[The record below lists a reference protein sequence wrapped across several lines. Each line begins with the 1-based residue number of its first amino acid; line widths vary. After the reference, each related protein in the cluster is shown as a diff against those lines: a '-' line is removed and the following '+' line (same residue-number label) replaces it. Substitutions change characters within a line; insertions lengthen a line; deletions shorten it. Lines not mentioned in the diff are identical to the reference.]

1 MYEKYLKMIELYTN
15 DLYIKRDKKDIVVGG
30 RERCIFISALIIGL
44 LAHGFMLT
52 TKIVYSD
59 EIFYSFGLGAT
70 FSSNRWGLGCIYYIG
85 SKLFDFFSNP
95 MINGL
100 LSICLIALSV
110 MLLYRMLDFKMK
122 ISAILLSAV
131 MVSFPVIASI
141 FICMFTAPVY
151 QLALLFSIAAIYILK
166 DELSPHRI
174 LLSSI
179 LISISLGIYQAY
191 ITVSICVTCLVLM
204 NKLLKNTK
212 AASVIKNGIVILISG
227 ILGLVEYFALNKFF
241 IWATDTVVTDYKGMD
256 SMGTLDLHKIPYMI
270 INTYKEFFL
279 DYTWKGINAF
289 PIIVIGIAVMAIA
302 GIVLLIKI
310 LRKINSHLN
319 KSLFIVILLF
329 FPLCANSIFLLSTD
343 PSYSVTTLMQY
354 SLVMSFGIPLLVIE
368 NTELEIG
375 AGNKL
380 LSKFIIFSFVIVI
393 SGYIYLDNS
402 CYLKATYLQKQADSY
417 YTCMINSIKQTK
429 EYKDEYPV
437 AFIGDFNFEDETIY
451 YNPDIRNIRVTGYNA
466 ESLKNMLIYRPI
478 EYMKIN
484 CGYSPQII
492 EDTNALENNTY
503 VKDMPTYPDYGSIK
517 VIDDVVVVKLN
528 TND

>member
-1 MYEKYLKMIELYTN
+1 MYGKYAQEIN
-15 DLYIKRDKKDIVVGG
+15 HFIDSLYIKNDECKNKL
-30 RERCIFISALIIGL
+30 IFVSALIMGL
-44 LAHGFMLT
+44 LAHGFMFT
-52 TKIVYSD
+52 TKIISSD
-59 EIFYSFGLGAT
+59 EVFYSFGLGAT
-70 FSSNRWGLGCIYYIG
+70 FSSNRWVLGCIYYIG

-95 MINGL
+95 IINGL
-100 LSICLIALSV
+100 LSICLIALAV

-131 MVSFPVIASI
+131 MVSFPVITSI
-141 FICMFTAPVY
+141 FICMFTAPIY
-151 QLALLFSIAAIYILK
+151 QLALLLSIAAIYILK
-166 DELSPHRI
+166 DELSPLRI
-174 LLSSI
+174 LGSSI
-179 LISISLGIYQAY
+179 LISVSLGIYQAY

-204 NKLLKNTK
+204 NKLLNN
-212 AASVIKNGIVILISG
+212 IKTVKIIRSGIAILISG
-227 ILGLVEYFALNKFF
+227 ILGLIEYFALNKFF
-241 IWATDTVVTDYKGMD
+241 IWVTDTVVTDYKGMD

-279 DYTWKGINAF
+279 DYTWKGINGF
-289 PIIVIGIAVMAIA
+289 PIIVIGIAIMAFV
-302 GIVLLIKI
+302 GILLLTKT
-310 LRKINSHLN
+310 LKKINSNLN
-319 KSLFIVILLF
+319 KSLFIMILLF

-354 SLVMSFGIPLLVIE
+354 SLVMSFCIPLLVIE
-368 NTELEIG
+368 NTEIEREV
-375 AGNKL
+375 GNKL
-380 LSKFIIFSFVIVI
+380 FSKFIILSFIIVI
-393 SGYIYLDNS
+393 SGYVYLDNS

-437 AFIGDFNFEDETIY
+437 AFIGDFDFEDETIY
-451 YNPDIRNIRVTGYNA
+451 HNPDIKNITVTGYNA

-484 CGYSPQII
+484 CGYSPLII
-492 EDTNALENNTY
+492 EDTSDLENNTY

-528 TND
+528 TNN